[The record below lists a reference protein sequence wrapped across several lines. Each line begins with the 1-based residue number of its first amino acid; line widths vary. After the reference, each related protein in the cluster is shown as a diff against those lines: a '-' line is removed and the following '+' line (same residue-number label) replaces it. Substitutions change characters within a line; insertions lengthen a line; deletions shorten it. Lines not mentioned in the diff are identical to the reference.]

1 MDFSN
6 SSVES
11 DTKWFDAWLSSKS
24 IRPVDL
30 QWIHH
35 LQDHVSSQDESV
47 LLSGVLVSAYLGAGH
62 TCIDLTAVFN
72 GDLAGL
78 EFHPAPSVVLSAL
91 DIHSVGEWY
100 RRLSDSPL
108 VALFDGASSHSASSA
123 SFSLA
128 SSAPLILTDAGLLY
142 LARYFS
148 YEQSVLSFIQ
158 LQESKGRRQVDGQ
171 KLDALFP
178 SDVQS
183 SELDWQK
190 IAVANAASMDFSII
204 SGGPGTG
211 KTTTVTKLLALLV
224 WQSLDEA
231 ANEEGAHFANE
242 FRESDARLLS
252 NALHKSSLPRIA
264 LAAPTGK
271 AAARLTESISG
282 AKKKLDI
289 AQPILDAI
297 PETATTLHRLLGA
310 DYGRSQF
317 KHHKQNPLHIDILLV
332 DEVSMVD
339 MPMMAKLIEALPE
352 HARLVLLGDKDQLS
366 SVEAGNVLGD
376 LTFGI
381 QREKVT
387 RAQFT
392 GLTDSLNAAELER
405 LSRQVIEQAP
415 AIQRHLSLLSK
426 SYRFNDQSGIGLLA
440 SAVNQCQVDGTLR
453 VLLGDYDNVYW
464 RSTDLKETQLD
475 VAALAQGYKTYWA
488 QVRQRVAPA
497 ELHTEFNQ
505 YQVLTA
511 VRQGVMGVEFVN
523 DALETYFYRQGYI
536 ESQSMWYPGKAIIM
550 TRNDSNTGLFNG
562 DIGLCLP
569 DEQNV
574 LRVWFTLA
582 NGEMKGFLPSR
593 ITSFEPVFAMTVH
606 KSQGSEFERVTMI
619 LPNNA
624 SPVLGKE
631 LIYTGITRAK
641 HYFELW
647 ANEFILQDALK
658 KRVQRRSGLTK
669 AIWR

>member
-1 MDFSN
+1 M
-6 SSVES
+6 
-11 DTKWFDAWLSSKS
+11 A
-24 IRPVDL
+24 
-30 QWIHH
+30 
-35 LQDHVSSQDESV
+35 
-47 LLSGVLVSAYLGAGH
+47 GVLVSAYLGAGH
-62 TCIDLTAVFN
+62 TCIDLNSIYN

-78 EFHPAPSVVLSAL
+78 EFDPAPNVVLSSWGIASAG
-91 DIHSVGEWY
+91 DWY
-100 RRLSDSPL
+100 DRLSNSPL
-108 VALFDGASSHSASSA
+108 VVFAHAGSVTESNTD
-123 SFSLA
+123 
-128 SSAPLILTDAGLLY
+128 SAPLMLTESGLLY
-142 LARYFS
+142 AARYFS
-148 YEQSVLSFIQ
+148 FEQSLLSFIQ
-158 LQESKGRRQVDGQ
+158 LQEVKGRRQVDAQ
-171 KLDALFP
+171 KLAALFP
-178 SDVQS
+178 NAETR
-183 SELDWQK
+183 ELDWQK

-224 WQSLDEA
+224 WQSLDD
-231 ANEEGAHFANE
+231 ANVSVG
-242 FRESDARLLS
+242 
-252 NALHKSSLPRIA
+252 KTVPRIA

-282 AKKKLDI
+282 AKQKLDI
-289 AQPILDAI
+289 APHIFEAI

-310 DYGRSQF
+310 DFGRSRF
-317 KHHKQNPLHIDILLV
+317 KHHKGNPLHIDILLV

-339 MPMMAKLIEALPE
+339 MPMMAKLIDALPT

-392 GLTDSLNAAELER
+392 GLADSLGAEELTL

-426 SYRFNDQSGIGLLA
+426 SYRFNDQSGIGRLA
-440 SAVNQCQVDGTLR
+440 SAVNLCQVDRTLN
-453 VLLGDYDNVYW
+453 VLRSGYDEVLW
-464 RSTDLKETQLD
+464 KPTDLVNEELD
-475 VAALAQGYKTYWA
+475 IASLAQGYKEYWK
-488 QVRQRVAPA
+488 QVRQRTSPA
-497 ELHTEFNQ
+497 QLHSTFSQ

-511 VRQGVMGVEFVN
+511 VRQGTFGVESVN
-523 DALETYFYRQGYI
+523 DSLEKYFYRQGYI
-536 ESQSMWYPGKAIIM
+536 ESQSIWYPGKAVIM

-562 DIGLCLP
+562 DVGLCMP

-574 LRVWFTLA
+574 LRVWFILA
-582 NGEMKGFLPSR
+582 NGEIKGLLPSR
-593 ITSFEPVFAMTVH
+593 VSSFESVFAMTVH

-641 HYFELW
+641 QYFELW
-647 ANEFILQDALK
+647 ANELILQGALK

-669 AIWR
+669 AIWKD